1 MQKKGVA
8 MGAKYALSVANIFY
22 EHMEAIYGEPRP
34 ELKVYK
40 RYIDDGLIVWA
51 GSH

>member
-8 MGAKYALSVANIFY
+8 MGAKYAPSVANLFS
-22 EHMEAIYGEPRP
+22 EHMEAIHGESRT